1 MVNQK
6 RAIIS
11 IMDILAI
18 AIFIITFL
26 PNVYSAAEDDCFIK
40 DYPSQECPF
49 ATYEDGQYCCYP
61 TNTVCTINADCDDN
75 DPCTLDGCFYVVD
88 STETY
93 CQHYSKCPPDET
105 CTAISSTDY
114 TCSGG
119 TLSYCGLDE
128 YQGDWQ
134 SCGGSWTETTPSSC
148 DGYWYEC
155 ESEDS
160 GGMYS
165 FFTLI
170 TGKVTSFITGKP
182 ILEPECPYGTEAV
195 FKSCSGPTTSYACT
209 SQNAACSFTS
219 GGTTTTYCSNL
230 YSTQS
235 TCESDSRCYNI
246 YECLPKIENCNS
258 CTSNEQCLS
267 RNCND
272 GTCFPFGETIE
283 DGSCATLG
291 DCSSCS
297 NNWEC
302 ISGNCDNVANLC
314 VPAGETAE
322 GDRSCATLDGLRD
335 LCQYDWQCINPSK
348 TCKNDTYHSEKICD
362 TPHAPGCFWLDYRS
376 STSAAS
382 ATVQD
387 GSMTCGDYDDRI
399 ICNGGTW
406 EPAENNCFNETFSLI
421 CEESIT
427 GEWWELEQCQYGCDD
442 TTGDCAIPTPKIIW
456 ENAQGTPITTI
467 DLGQTTPLGSVNIVF
482 ENYDYSGL
490 TDTTFI
496 IKEKDDFSEGSI
508 DDNVLSINGESDG
521 NGNLIATWE
530 ITSANVDSSINTWDN
545 EPDGQLEFY
554 VTLNSYQAD
563 LTANIQ
569 SGYCGDGT
577 CDINSENCTICEE
590 DCGICLPLGCTD
602 EVQNGEETGIDCGGT
617 ECPSCEKAPYWTTEN
632 MPYELIDETE
642 TSIMTVEDIVDGTH
656 TFRMVLQN
664 PVDTGA
670 TFELR
675 EDDFLGS
682 DLIQD
687 NIPGTL
693 DSNGHLETFW
703 TPTMADFLNAGGGN
717 DYEFY
722 FNVDT
727 ETSTNLVINVDTSGD
742 DFPTCNDGI
751 MNGDEEGED
760 CGGSCEEIDETKVCP
775 PPVCFNVQTCGSYLD
790 QTTCEIDECNVSEK
804 SSPDLGENETASCI
818 WIDASDKC
826 DVEESSYYGDVKIG
840 SCVYDEDTSTDNC
853 DDGFLSYSWDAYFDW
868 GENSYTTE
876 ALCEAAV
883 DDECKEIEGFWHYD
897 PADYRSSCQA
907 GSQTIPC
914 PAQIQLN
921 FFTWK
926 NFFAAALLILIVYII
941 LKNSNT
947 VKKAS
952 KKKINSKK
960 KVKKKK
966 ISKKKK

>member
-1 MVNQK
+1 MIHQK
-6 RAIIS
+6 RGVIFVIGLLTIIG
-11 IMDILAI
+11 IL
-18 AIFIITFL
+18 TF
-26 PNVYSAAEDDCFIK
+26 VSAPI
-40 DYPSQECPF
+40 QECNYDIDCPEGDYCYGNICLPLLDECSIDSDCPQGDVCETGKCNYNPSGYRECSLVPISNCCTSYLQCNDGNLCTNDNCINNICENSPKDC
-49 ATYEDGQYCCYP
+49 TYGCDISTGQCYPGCPSDNECSSSQYCEGEVPSYCVTGSCGYLSGDWILFC
-61 TNTVCTINADCDDN
+61 NVIDNKADCNAEYPDKCIWIEGTTQIGSIID
-75 DPCTLDGCFYVVD
+75 CYSD
-88 STETY
+88 S
-93 CQHYSKCPPDET
+93 H
-105 CTAISSTDY
+105 
-114 TCSGG
+114 
-119 TLSYCGLDE
+119 
-128 YQGDWQ
+128 
-134 SCGGSWTETTPSSC
+134 C
-148 DGYWYEC
+148 DGGVDWYC
-155 ESEDS
+155 KD
-160 GGMYS
+160 
-165 FFTLI
+165 
-170 TGKVTSFITGKP
+170 
-182 ILEPECPYGTEAV
+182 GTI
-195 FKSCSGPTTSYACT
+195 FG
-209 SQNAACSFTS
+209 
-219 GGTTTTYCSNL
+219 
-230 YSTQS
+230 
-235 TCESDSRCYNI
+235 D
-246 YECLPKIENCNS
+246 CLPKKANCEI
-258 CTSNEQCLS
+258 CTANEQCLS
-267 RNCND
+267 NK
-272 GTCFPFGETIE
+272 
-283 DGSCATLG
+283 
-291 DCSSCS
+291 
-297 NNWEC
+297 
-302 ISGNCDNVANLC
+302 C
-314 VPAGETAE
+314 VT
-322 GDRSCATLDGLRD
+322 DFYS
-335 LCQYDWQCINPSK
+335 
-348 TCKNDTYHSEKICD
+348 SEKICIPED
-362 TPHAPGCFWLDYRS
+362 KICANSQLTANGCGAYVHENNFCEGGTAYS
-376 STSAAS
+376 CEPYA
-382 ATVQD
+382 D
-387 GSMTCGDYDDRI
+387 GSGTGFWDDLTCQCGCTDGFCDECLDNCDTGCVNDDDCGINSRCAKYPDGTTVCI
-399 ICNGGTW
+399 PDDMACGLWGETDCAVKDLSKICYGKDNPQVLQCSGK
-406 EPAENNCFNETFSLI
+406 S
-421 CEESIT
+421 S
-427 GEWWELEQCQYGCDD
+427 EQWGVIQVCSYGCEN
-442 TTGDCAIPTPKIIW
+442 GACINPKIIW